1 MPIALAVST
10 MEIVGYS
17 AVCLTTCAFLPQAIR
32 TVRSRSTRDLS
43 FPTFS
48 MLSAGTLLWL
58 IYGILRRDA
67 AVIIANAITFPL
79 LTTIWGLIARDRWR
93 TRSGQG

>member
-1 MPIALAVST
+1 MPSTLAAST
-10 MEIVGYS
+10 MEVVGYS
-17 AVCLTTCAFLPQAIR
+17 AVCLTTAAFLPQAVR
-32 TVRSRSTRDLS
+32 TVRSGSTRDLS

-58 IYGILRRDA
+58 IYGIMRRDG

-79 LTTIWGLIARDRWR
+79 LTTIWALIARDRWR
-93 TRSGQG
+93 ARSCQG